1 LTEEVAV
8 GLKDDI
14 CEGKDQAEE
23 HPHIHHLDVGGLGQ
37 RVREANKP
45 CGRELYLNKIR
56 IFVNIKSNMQLQP
69 FLNSLLLPWIY
80 KILKTS
86 SHDDHSISWTP
97 LVAALQTIL
106 NWCIPDKELAKNSFP
121 KLIYIFPKS
130 FMLVQQELLDAAV
143 SLWRNIIPKGILK
156 QIRCLCPGSNRGSQW
171 CYCEKITR
179 IAHCIQTL
187 AACIR
192 LEYFATGPSELDICN
207 LHKAVLGKIP
217 VGGTDLGSSGWN

>member
-156 QIRCLCPGSNRGSQW
+156 QIRCLCLSQ
-171 CYCEKITR
+171 
-179 IAHCIQTL
+179 
-187 AACIR
+187 
-192 LEYFATGPSELDICN
+192 S
-207 LHKAVLGKIP
+207 
-217 VGGTDLGSSGWN
+217 